1 MKSYIKPV
9 QKVVLLNET
18 ELICVSNEPPID
30 SQSIDDVFGDPATGN
45 FDSDAKGKNLWDDL
59 W

>member
-9 QKVVLLNET
+9 QKVVLLDET
-18 ELICVSNEPPID
+18 EMICGSKDAPAD
-30 SQSIDDVFGDPATGN
+30 SQSLDDVFGDPATEN
-45 FDSDAKGKNLWDDL
+45 FDSDVKGKNLWDGM